1 MEIGMKDIRKWFI
14 FTEYGN
20 NAKHLELD
28 LSNEDVNFLE
38 ENNDQKIINKFL
50 ISKYNIQI

>member
-1 MEIGMKDIRKWFI
+1 MKDIRKWFI

-28 LSNEDVNFLE
+28 LSNEDVKDDEIAMCVDAQLYSHPAPFTHIG
-38 ENNDQKIINKFL
+38 DKK
-50 ISKYNIQI
+50 